1 MQNWKNLT
9 PHRPLD
15 PGDFLYVPRPEG
27 SGEALAARLRAGFG
41 PLAVAGQMGCGK
53 STELAAAE
61 VKLRAGRTTCTIC
74 RIQMDRL
81 FDMRKEI
88 PVEEV
93 QRALASA
100 VFEVAHP
107 LGKQNLTASV
117 KPRDLLLAALRH
129 VVGPGPHEKP
139 NLLIDGLEKC
149 SEANARHVIRAI
161 LEFADDANLAI
172 VVPTSMVLGPDAHD
186 LLDAME
192 VFPVRAVLVD
202 GGPQALAERGRA
214 FFFDMALRRLGGP
227 LGDIAELVNRAAV
240 SSGGVPRAFLQ
251 LLRDAKRYAALA
263 ERDEPTLPDLE
274 DAERDHAEHLERLLD
289 QGDADALRAAA
300 DTTGRELDKSR
311 RLRFL
316 LHGLLLEY
324 KADDRVFV
332 RPAPLLA
339 RALAH
344 RDAA

>member
-1 MQNWKNLT
+1 
-9 PHRPLD
+9 
-15 PGDFLYVPRPEG
+15 
-27 SGEALAARLRAGFG
+27 
-41 PLAVAGQMGCGK
+41 MGCGK
-53 STELAAAE
+53 SSELAAAE
-61 VKLRAGRTTCTIC
+61 VRLHAGWITC

-88 PVEEV
+88 PVEDV

-100 VFEVAHP
+100 VFERGYPGGNKH
-107 LGKQNLTASV
+107 LTTTGE
-117 KPRDLLLAALRH
+117 PRDLVLAVLRDLAG
-129 VVGPGPHEKP
+129 VGPPRKP

-149 SEANARHVIRAI
+149 SEANARQVIRAI

-172 VVPTSMVLGPDAHD
+172 VVPASMVTGPDAHD

-202 GGPQALAERGRA
+202 GEPQELAERGRA

-227 LGDIAELVNRAAV
+227 LENLAALVNRAAV

-300 DTTGRELDKSR
+300 DTTGRELDKAR

-324 KADDRVFV
+324 KAVDRVFV